1 MTLTRQLAG
10 RPLRAGDDQSSG
22 SMSSASARLTRQKSP
37 LAPRQR
43 LPVVVAIGAIALTL
57 ASCQRDQLKDILN
70 ELQQAQQQASERA
83 GTSEVAVNLN
93 HRRFLTIGIANS
105 PWQALPTD
113 EREQKALEI
122 ARLAYAG
129 LAPKVSLEV
138 VTVSFAV
145 RRTYFQFFKY
155 SRATDA
161 FQFELE
167 DLSPRSSERVSER
180 WVPTEKPH
188 ADLYFV
194 AIGDVPPDLLND
206 LTTHFEEK
214 FGIPIAVL
222 SSLLFDRAT
231 YDRQRSQTIAD
242 ELISAVRRRYPRLAR
257 DSRARVIA
265 VTPSDMYMREMANQ
279 WRFTFSLRSQED
291 HFAVVSYAR
300 MDPAR
305 LGGRSDAERLKT
317 RLRKMVAKNIGI
329 MYYGL
334 PISQDPRSVLYGQIG
349 GLRELDEMTEQFE
362 PE

>member
-1 MTLTRQLAG
+1 MSPAG
-10 RPLRAGDDQSSG
+10 
-22 SMSSASARLTRQKSP
+22 ARLTRHIS
-37 LAPRQR
+37 AAWQR
-43 LPVVVAIGAIALTL
+43 RGVVVAIGALALAL
-57 ASCQRDQLKDILN
+57 GSCQRDQLRDILG
-70 ELQQAQQQASERA
+70 ELQQAQHQASERA

-105 PWQALPTD
+105 PWQSLPTD

-122 ARLAYAG
+122 AKLAYAS
-129 LAPKVSLEV
+129 LAPKVRLEV
-138 VTVSFAV
+138 VTVSFAI

-155 SRATDA
+155 SKATDA
-161 FQFELE
+161 FQFEID
-167 DLSPRSSERVSER
+167 DLSPRSAERVSER
-180 WVPTEKPH
+180 SVPMEKPQ
-188 ADLYFV
+188 ADLYLV
-194 AIGDVPPDLLND
+194 AVGDVPADLLND
-206 LTTHFEEK
+206 LTTHFEGK
-214 FGIPIAVL
+214 FGIPFEVL

-231 YDRQRSQTIAD
+231 FDRQRSQTIAD

-265 VTPSDMYMREMANQ
+265 VTPHDMYMREMANQ
-279 WRFTFSLRSQED
+279 WQFTFSLRSDDD

-305 LGGRSDAERLKT
+305 LGGRADAERLKT

-362 PE
+362 PVQKP

>member
-1 MTLTRQLAG
+1 M
-10 RPLRAGDDQSSG
+10 
-22 SMSSASARLTRQKSP
+22 
-37 LAPRQR
+37 
-43 LPVVVAIGAIALTL
+43 
-57 ASCQRDQLKDILN
+57 
-70 ELQQAQQQASERA
+70 
-83 GTSEVAVNLN
+83 
-93 HRRFLTIGIANS
+93 
-105 PWQALPTD
+105 
-113 EREQKALEI
+113 
-122 ARLAYAG
+122 
-129 LAPKVSLEV
+129 
-138 VTVSFAV
+138 
-145 RRTYFQFFKY
+145 
-155 SRATDA
+155 
-161 FQFELE
+161 
-167 DLSPRSSERVSER
+167 
-180 WVPTEKPH
+180 
-188 ADLYFV
+188 
-194 AIGDVPPDLLND
+194 PPDLLND

-265 VTPSDMYMREMANQ
+265 VTPYDMYMREMANQ

-334 PISQDPRSVLYGQIG
+334 PISQDRRSVLYGQIG